1 MTRVKLLVFGAL
13 AMLTGTSARA
23 EVLPVSGIY
32 PAASDA
38 AAALRSI
45 AVDRFDGEDGAEL
58 SLALEDALGKAA
70 VDGAAWFRISTA
82 LLDGGNAEG
91 VLRGTAQAD
100 QEFEDYTEEREECIK
115 DDKDKCTPEKRKFR
129 VRCTHRTIA
138 FLANVRLYDPAGV
151 LLWSDKPTRE
161 RRDSFC
167 EDQDRPSSLEAVARE
182 LAGQVAGSVRF
193 ALAPARRSATIRVN
207 ESRKGL
213 EKALANRF
221 KGAVRLTKTDWP
233 AACREWEAIG
243 QLAPTHQPT
252 LFNRALCGEASGDDA
267 RAGDLYRQLLGLSPA
282 GGPALEGLGR
292 IASRRRALAQIA
304 AHDRH

>member
-1 MTRVKLLVFGAL
+1 MRVKLLVFGAL
-13 AMLTGTSARA
+13 MVLGSASARA
-23 EVLPVSGIY
+23 EVLPVGGIY

-38 AAALRSI
+38 AAAMRSI
-45 AVDRFDGEDGAEL
+45 AVDRFDGEDGPEL
-58 SLALEDALGKAA
+58 SLALEDVLGKAA
-70 VDGAAWFRISTA
+70 VDGVGWFRISTA

-91 VLRGTAQAD
+91 LLRGTAQAD
-100 QEFEDYTEEREECIK
+100 QQFEDYTEEREECVR

-129 VRCTHRTIA
+129 VDCTHRTIA
-138 FLANVRLYDPAGV
+138 LLASIRLYDPAGV
-151 LLWSDKPTRE
+151 LVWSDRPTKE

-167 EDQDRPSSLEAVARE
+167 EDQDRPASLDAVARE

-213 EKALANRF
+213 EKPLAARF
-221 KGAVRLTKTDWP
+221 KGAVRLTKSDWP

-243 QLAPTHQPT
+243 ELAPTHQPT

-267 RAGDLYRQLLGLSPA
+267 RAAELYRQLLGLSPA
-282 GGPALEGLGR
+282 SGSAQEGLGR
-292 IASRRRALAQIA
+292 IAARSRALAQIA
-304 AHDRH
+304 AHDRD